1 LVGVAGVV
9 WRLQSQQHAERHAPE
24 QPAIEQ
30 VLKDQRMKCLVLTLA
45 LVGLAGAAVA
55 QTKSAPASTMGT
67 AGVQTRLQALH
78 YGNVHDLRRG
88 FDGQWV
94 GTATQGNVS
103 KTVTITPDG
112 TVIAR

>member
-1 LVGVAGVV
+1 MSGPG
-9 WRLQSQQHAERHAPE
+9 WHSTNGE
-24 QPAIEQ
+24 AIGASFGQ
-30 VLKDQRMKCLVLTLA
+30 VLKDQLMKYLVLPLA
-45 LVGLAGAAVA
+45 LVGFANAAVA
-55 QTKSAPASTMGT
+55 QTKSAPASTAGT

-103 KTVTITPDG
+103 KTVTITSDG

>member
-1 LVGVAGVV
+1 MRALLLVLVAVGFASAAAAQSKSSPTGMMGSAGVKTH
-9 WRLQSQQHAERHAPE
+9 LE
-24 QPAIEQ
+24 
-30 VLKDQRMKCLVLTLA
+30 
-45 LVGLAGAAVA
+45 
-55 QTKSAPASTMGT
+55 
-67 AGVQTRLQALH
+67 ALH
-78 YGNVHDLRRG
+78 YKDVHDLRRG

>member
-1 LVGVAGVV
+1 
-9 WRLQSQQHAERHAPE
+9 
-24 QPAIEQ
+24 
-30 VLKDQRMKCLVLTLA
+30 LKDQLMKCLVLTLVLA
-45 LVGLAGAAVA
+45 GLAGAAVA

-78 YGNVHDLRRG
+78 YGNVQNLRRG

>member
-1 LVGVAGVV
+1 MSRSHIGSG
-9 WRLQSQQHAERHAPE
+9 RLGGRCRRT
-24 QPAIEQ
+24 
-30 VLKDQRMKCLVLTLA
+30 DQIRA
-45 LVGLAGAAVA
+45 R
-55 QTKSAPASTMGT
+55 Q
-67 AGVQTRLQALH
+67 R
-78 YGNVHDLRRG
+78 